1 MKAFRHTSKDCDVC
15 NRQLS
20 KEILQDEILEKGPST
35 NKILKKYMFPE
46 VIHKGLSCND
56 CAMKPITGNRY
67 SCLTC
72 AALNLCE
79 YCGEAKFHDH
89 DLLLT
94 SSKLVSHLE
103 RFRNPF
109 KRRLGI

>member
-46 VIHKGLSCND
+46 VIHEGFSCSD
-56 CAMKPITGNRY
+56 CAMKPIRDNRY
-67 SCLTC
+67 YCLIC
-72 AALNLCE
+72 SDVNLCE
-79 YCGEAKFHDH
+79 DCGEIKFHDH
-89 DLLLT
+89 PLLLT
-94 SSKLVSHLE
+94 SSE
-103 RFRNPF
+103 
-109 KRRLGI
+109 